1 MGEMRNNNESIK
13 LWRVVLATNYEIYAK
28 DSNEA
33 IDEAFL
39 ILKNTLLN
47 ESLSDSLG
55 ANAELI
61 G

>member
-1 MGEMRNNNESIK
+1 MRNNNESIK

>member
-1 MGEMRNNNESIK
+1 MRNNNESIK

-33 IDEAFL
+33 IDEAFR
-39 ILKNTLLN
+39 ILKNALLN

-61 G
+61 E